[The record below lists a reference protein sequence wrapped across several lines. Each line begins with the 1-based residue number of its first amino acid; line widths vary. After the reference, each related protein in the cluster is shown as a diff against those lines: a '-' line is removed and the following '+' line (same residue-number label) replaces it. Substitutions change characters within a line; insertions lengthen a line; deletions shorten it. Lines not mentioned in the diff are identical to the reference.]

1 MIRTRNIA
9 LTIILGLLP
18 GLHAWAQHTYTLE
31 QLLDSARSHNIALRN
46 GQRDIEAAQEQR
58 KEAFTKFF
66 PTVSATGAW
75 FNANKSMAQTELD
88 LTPYITPELG
98 ATLAQ
103 LLPAETLVA
112 LSSPMSISMM
122 KHGTIASITAIQPVF
137 AGGQIING
145 NKLAKIGE
153 EVSRLRQQLSEDEV
167 ETTAEQ
173 YFWQLV
179 TLEEKQRTIAS
190 VEEML
195 ADIHKDVNLAVEA
208 GLTLRNDLLKVE
220 LRQNEVESQKV
231 KIQNGMALMKM
242 LLAQYC
248 GLRDTSFTLRYST
261 EAISPLTIKRDHQ
274 QALLNTPEYQLLDK
288 QVEAT
293 SLQKKMAVGENLPSV
308 AVGAGYNY
316 HNLLGSDQTFGMIFA
331 TVSVPLSNWWG
342 GSHAIKR
349 KKIAQQQAIDQRDDN
364 AELLTIRMQKA
375 WNDVEEAYQQLHI
388 AERSIRQAEENLR
401 LSRNCYQAGTT
412 TMSDLLEA
420 QMLYQQSL
428 DKHTDAFADYQNKI
442 LAYKHAVG
450 M

>member
-1 MIRTRNIA
+1 MITTRNIA
-9 LTIILGLLP
+9 LTIILGFLP

-179 TLEEKQRTIAS
+179 TLEEKQRTIAT

-231 KIQNGMALMKM
+231 KIQNGMALVKM

-248 GLRDTSFTLRYST
+248 GLRDTSFTLRYTT
-261 EAISPLTIKRDHQ
+261 EAISPLSIKRDHQ

-331 TVSVPLSNWWG
+331 TVSIPLSNWWG

-442 LAYKHAVG
+442 LAYKHVVG